1 MQASAGLYTH
11 LDGPHSRVKVGEFKI
26 GRIARNSRAHLTND
40 VLHDPEVS
48 DADWARRERMV
59 AFAGYPLIVEKRVVG
74 VLAMFSRQPF
84 PETVLHELKPL
95 GDGIAQ
101 YIDRKEGEEAL
112 RESEERSRLLLES
125 SGEGIF
131 GVDPHGNITF
141 ANPAG
146 ARLLGYDTAE
156 DLLGKP
162 ARELVLPR
170 GAKTRA
176 LSAGLN
182 PPGAAARACT
192 PMMNFSGDAM
202 VRASRWNI
210 EPIPCAVMAT
220 SSVPSLPLWTR
231 RIGAV
236 PRKPCACGR
245 VRCARSPRA
254 SLLPIRLRTDEPLTY
269 VNSAFERLTGYSLR
283 EVKGRDIGYLSGP
296 ETDLATVDT
305 VRTAYKEGKEVSVE
319 VLFYRKDGLSFWA
332 TLALAPVVGA
342 DGEVTHFVG
351 VLTDITERKRFE
363 EELLKAKDASEAANV
378 AKSQFLASMSH
389 ELRTPLNAV
398 IMYSELLQEEAE
410 DRGVADFV
418 PDLEKIR
425 MGGKHLLALVNGVLD
440 LSKIEAGR
448 MELYPETFDIAKMV
462 EEVVGTVQPLV
473 DKNGNTLVVRCPPDL
488 GAMRADLTKV
498 RQVLF
503 NLVSNSCKFTE
514 HGTVT
519 LEVERE
525 VDAGRD
531 DITFR
536 IRDTGIGMTAEQV
549 TKLFQPFT
557 QADTSTSRKYGGTG
571 LGLSISKSF
580 CEMMGGD
587 VTVASKF
594 GEGST
599 FTVRLPAH
607 LEIQTETVD
616 LPDFQANATVLVIDD
631 DQAVRD
637 FMTRS
642 LTAEGVRVV
651 TAADGEEGLRL
662 AAELR
667 PAVIFLDVL
676 MPRMDGWAVLN
687 ALKAQPALADTP
699 VVMMTIMNETEMG
712 YVLGAAAYL
721 TKPIDR
727 GRLVGLLGKYR
738 VAGQTAD
745 VLVVEDDE
753 LTRQLVRRTLAKE
766 GWTVAEAAN
775 GREALKQ
782 LTRLKPALILLDLMM
797 PQMDGFEFIAELRKS
812 EAWRTIP
819 VVVLTSKDL
828 SPEER
833 RVLNGNVEK
842 VMQKGAYGRD
852 ALLLEV
858 RRVAALYTSGKAAE
872 TKIVKTSELLPEPAS
887 KTPGGS

>member
-1 MQASAGLYTH
+1 MNWCS
-11 LDGPHSRVKVGEFKI
+11 P
-26 GRIARNSRAHLTND
+26 
-40 VLHDPEVS
+40 
-48 DADWARRERMV
+48 RREDKGVECRIEPSWRSGKSV
-59 AFAGYPLIVEKRVVG
+59 HADDEFFWRRDGSRFPVEYRANPVRRDGYKLGAVVTF
-74 VLAMFSRQPF
+74 VDTTYRRRS
-84 PETVLHELKPL
+84 
-95 GDGIAQ
+95 
-101 YIDRKEGEEAL
+101 EEAMRL
-112 RESEERSRLLLES
+112 RESALRA
-125 SGEGIF
+125 IAQ
-131 GVDPHGNITF
+131 GVFITDPT
-141 ANPAG
+141 
-146 ARLLGYDTAE
+146 
-156 DLLGKP
+156 
-162 ARELVLPR
+162 
-170 GAKTRA
+170 
-176 LSAGLN
+176 
-182 PPGAAARACT
+182 
-192 PMMNFSGDAM
+192 
-202 VRASRWNI
+202 
-210 EPIPCAVMAT
+210 
-220 SSVPSLPLWTR
+220 
-231 RIGAV
+231 
-236 PRKPCACGR
+236 
-245 VRCARSPRA
+245 
-254 SLLPIRLRTDEPLTY
+254 RTDEPLTY

-607 LEIQTETVD
+607 LEIQTERAD

-687 ALKAQPALADTP
+687 ALKAQPALAETP
-699 VVMMTIMNETEMG
+699 VVMMTIMNEMEMG

-721 TKPIDR
+721 TKPVDR
-727 GRLVGLLGKYR
+727 SRLVGLLAKYR
-738 VAGQTAD
+738 IAGQTAD

-775 GREALKQ
+775 GREGLKQ
-782 LTRLKPALILLDLMM
+782 LTRLNPELILLDLMM

-872 TKIVKTSELLPEPAS
+872 TKIAKTSELLPEPAS